1 MTDLIKFL
9 STNSPA
15 ALGLSIAFLIAG
27 ITISILYT
35 VAFAQGRSI
44 SFWPPSIGEK
54 PASRAPDQSKDAK
67 GSIDDAQRVN
77 QLAEPQN
84 PIVDRGTVLRGA
96 SGRSYRI
103 TSTYY
108 GGANATLYKA
118 LDPEGSIVIAK
129 VFWRGLA
136 PNSPSWELFQQEQ
149 RTAEILSH
157 RNIVKTLDRGLRS
170 GYPFTVM
177 EYLGGGTLRDWLR
190 THHRLPGRDILS
202 VASQLADAIDYA
214 YSQGVIHRDIKP
226 GNVLFE
232 AGPEGRVALS
242 DFGIAAIM
250 GAVER
255 DITAV
260 GGEFSGTPGYIAPE
274 VIQGV
279 QPTRQADVYGFGV
292 VLYEMISGCV
302 PFGESGE
309 VMAFLRAKVERDA
322 PDVRQFRPEV
332 DDAIAVRLSQA
343 LAREPALRPASARGV
358 LTGIEDQLRNL

>member
-35 VAFAQGRSI
+35 VAFVQGRSV

-54 PASRAPDQSKDAK
+54 PASRAPDKSKGVESTVDEPKPANPP
-67 GSIDDAQRVN
+67 V
-77 QLAEPQN
+77 EPQN
-84 PIVDRGTVLRGA
+84 PIVDRGTVVRGA
-96 SGRSYRI
+96 SGKSYRI

-118 LDPEGSIVIAK
+118 VDPQENTVIAK

-136 PNSPSWELFQQEQ
+136 PNSPSWDLFQQEQ
-149 RTAEILSH
+149 RAAEILNH

-177 EYLGGGTLRDWLR
+177 EFLGGGTLRDWLQ
-190 THHRLPGRDILS
+190 THHRLPGKDIVS
-202 VASQLADAIDYA
+202 IASQVADAIDYA
-214 YSQGVIHRDIKP
+214 HSQGVIHRDIKP

-250 GAVER
+250 GAVEH

-260 GGEFSGTPGYIAPE
+260 GGEFTGTPGYIAPE
-274 VIQGV
+274 VIQGG
-279 QPTRQADVYGFGV
+279 QPTRQADIYGFGV
-292 VLYEMISGCV
+292 VFYEMISGCV
-302 PFGESGE
+302 PFGENVE
-309 VMAFLRAKVERDA
+309 VWAVLRAKLERDA

-332 DDAIAVRLSQA
+332 DEGIALRLSQA
-343 LAREPALRPASARGV
+343 LARDPALRPASACGV
-358 LTGIEDQLRNL
+358 LTGIEDRLRSL